1 MSSSRSNLPIATSGV
16 QEREKRVPK
25 RTRFAHARTC
35 GSTRLLLCF
44 ALVLLLAGLPASAKK
59 KQSPKYPTV
68 TWREGDRECTLSR
81 GDDGI
86 YRYGL
91 GFETLHVTMAVDSQ
105 ELEKTKR
112 NLEHVF
118 IVLLTFRNRGT
129 TPIKINMEGISLE
142 LVDHYRVHMGSVD
155 PESLSARIQGDTE
168 ELEHQS
174 ERELK
179 KYPDRRA
186 AIDARLQEHTK
197 LVSEWQEY
205 LSAKTLRDTTLDT
218 GQPETSGLVLFNTRT
233 KWKGAWKPEEN
244 FVLRIPLENVAIEFP
259 FRLPP
264 SDQGPE
270 LRKRQSE

>member
-1 MSSSRSNLPIATSGV
+1 MFFPPIELHSFRLPARASSHKHASFRRARRARPAILIAI
-16 QEREKRVPK
+16 PA
-25 RTRFAHARTC
+25 F
-35 GSTRLLLCF
+35 
-44 ALVLLLAGLPASAKK
+44 LVLFSVLPGFTKK
-59 KQSPKYPTV
+59 KHTDPSYPTL
-68 TWREGDRECTLSR
+68 TWREGDRECTLSK

-91 GFETLHVTMAVDSQ
+91 GFENLHVTMAVDSQ

-129 TPIKINMEGISLE
+129 APIKINMGGISLT
-142 LVDHYRVHMGSVD
+142 LVDHYGVHMSSID
-155 PESLSARIQGDTE
+155 PDRLAARIQGDTE

-179 KYPDRRA
+179 NHPERRPA
-186 AIDARLQEHTK
+186 VEARLQEHTK

-233 KWKGAWKPEEN
+233 RWKGDWKQQEN
-244 FVLRIPLENVAIEFP
+244 FVLRIPLQDVAIEFP

-264 SDQGPE
+264 SDEGPE
-270 LRKRQSE
+270 LRKRQSD